1 MIDLVII
8 QARMK
13 SSRFPGKVL
22 APLHGKPLIAHVLSR
37 IGESVDKKNT
47 VVATTVHSSDD
58 PLVLYLQSM
67 GVRVMRGYED
77 NVVGRFY
84 HIARLS
90 DSPRWIARV
99 TADCPLID
107 PRMFDPVIDRD
118 IVQYW
123 GRTNSPDGNDLEVFS
138 YEALESAWL
147 NAGPDETEHVTTW
160 MRKNVKCDSIES
172 APAYADVHYSVNTVE
187 DLRTCEHLIAECGEG
202 ARWQDYVEAYRRRR
216 VYPR

>member
-58 PLVLYLQSM
+58 PLVLYLESM
-67 GVRVMRGYED
+67 GVRVVRGYED
-77 NVVGRFY
+77 DVVGRFY
-84 HIARLS
+84 HAARLS
-90 DSPRWIARV
+90 GSPRWIARV

-107 PRMFDPVIDRD
+107 PRIFEDCKSPND
-118 IVQYW
+118 YW
-123 GRTNSPDGNDLEVFS
+123 GRTNSPDGNDLEGFTFD
-138 YEALESAWL
+138 ALEKSWR
-147 NAGPDETEHVTTW
+147 NGGPDDREHVTTW
-160 MRKNVKCDSIES
+160 MRKNLTCDSIES
-172 APAYADVHYSVNTVE
+172 DSAYADVHYSVNTVE